1 MKEAIEQLR
10 REQQENSKDIALLK
24 QTSEN
29 TLKAIHHQA
38 KAQTDL
44 ISELSGLTSAIN
56 EDRIRREEHDEKREL
71 QDKYIQEQISS
82 NTKRHDYFVEHYK
95 QPIERLIVS
104 QGRWKKF
111 IDAIF
116 SRAGTIVLVAV
127 IVALL
132 YMFGFDPKAMK
143 L

>member
-29 TLKAIHHQA
+29 TLKAIYQQA
-38 KAQTDL
+38 EAQTEL
-44 ISELSGLTSAIN
+44 ITELSGLTSAIN
-56 EDRIRREEHDEKREL
+56 EDRIRREEHDEKRAL

-95 QPIERLIVS
+95 QPIEKLIVS
-104 QGRWKKF
+104 QGRWQKF

-116 SRAGTIVLVAV
+116 SKAGTIVLVTV
-127 IVALL
+127 IIALL
-132 YMFGFDPKAMK
+132 YMFGFDPKTIK